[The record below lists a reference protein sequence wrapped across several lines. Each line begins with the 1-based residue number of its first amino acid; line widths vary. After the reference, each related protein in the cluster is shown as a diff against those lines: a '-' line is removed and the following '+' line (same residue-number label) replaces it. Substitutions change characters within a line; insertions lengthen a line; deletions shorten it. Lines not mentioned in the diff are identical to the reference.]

1 MKIDKVSEYILVDD
15 NGNKVRIK
23 NMNGSW
29 HLVIDDL
36 DGLHHLDNGT
46 ICAFSFD
53 EDDARKFANLFDEI
67 NRSSSVSDLKIWKD
81 IDKAIKDS
89 KLDRHMKLKHDGEHL
104 HY

>member
-15 NGNKVRIK
+15 NGNEVRIK

-29 HLVIDDL
+29 HLVIDD
-36 DGLHHLDNGT
+36 DSV
-46 ICAFSFD
+46 FSFD

-67 NRSSSVSDLKIWKD
+67 NRSSSVSDLKVWKD
-81 IDKAIKDS
+81 IDKAISDINKD
-89 KLDRHMKLKHDGEHL
+89 KQIKHDGEHL